1 MVGVLIF
8 LTLERKFEEKEYIS
22 KRRSLRTKYSAL
34 SHEVILH
41 KEKLKILKS
50 DLYAKEQ
57 SKAHGASTVTDED
70 IKQIQEQIHE
80 TEKIINKKGSE
91 YERLIGYANSL
102 TKKHLQK
109 YDQYMKIRSI
119 EGFVT
124 ISMISLLLA
133 SIIVLLLY
141 PYPLWIYGSP
151 VSSWL
156 FSAGLVFLLVR
167 IILHGR
173 DPEQKE
179 NKKMLKCFK
188 PFLRK

>member
-1 MVGVLIF
+1 LVGVLIF

-179 NKKMLKCFK
+179 NKKMLKRFK